1 VNPVFRERWLVTE
14 KILGRI
20 IALIGFSLFG
30 CADSP
35 ELPMA
40 WLTHPF
46 AVGESVLGPLPP
58 ACPYGNVHV
67 AVTTNGAALGAELAA
82 RVQIAYSDYLRLQGF
97 RIVGESEVAYWS
109 AFSLVSTNR
118 QVSASFAW
126 SVYMMA
132 RQDLGGRVQAPFR
145 IAIDGDSQDDLSG
158 FMLLK
163 EVHLY
168 DLDDQVRIAAEA
180 TADAL
185 LPHASRMCIAW
196 NQSEELREE
205 LAQEILRI
213 REERQRKR
221 LRIESEEP
229 SDS

>member
-1 VNPVFRERWLVTE
+1 MPSENQLRRL
-14 KILGRI
+14 
-20 IALIGFSLFG
+20 IALIGLILIG
-30 CADSP
+30 CAASP
-35 ELPMA
+35 ERPATMA

-46 AVGESVLGPLPP
+46 AIGESAAVGPLPP
-58 ACPYGNVHV
+58 LCPYADVSV
-67 AVTTNGAALGAELAA
+67 AVSTNGAALDAELAE

-97 RIVGESEVAYWS
+97 HVVGESEVAYWS
-109 AFSLVSTNR
+109 AFSLVSLNR
-118 QVSASFAW
+118 QVTASFAW

-145 IAIDGDSQDDLSG
+145 IAVDGDEQEDLSG

-168 DLDDQVRIAAEA
+168 DLDSQVRIAAEA

-196 NQSEELREE
+196 TQSEALREE
-205 LAQEILRI
+205 LAQEIRRI
-213 REERQRKR
+213 REERKQRKQ
-221 LRIESEEP
+221 LRFESDEP